1 MDDHRD
7 VHQPLHAR
15 DQLVDQHDP
24 LHLSQRG
31 LQEALHGA
39 RRRRR
44 QVDLLLQEQG
54 AGIGE

>member
-1 MDDHRD
+1 M
-7 VHQPLHAR
+7 HQPLHAR